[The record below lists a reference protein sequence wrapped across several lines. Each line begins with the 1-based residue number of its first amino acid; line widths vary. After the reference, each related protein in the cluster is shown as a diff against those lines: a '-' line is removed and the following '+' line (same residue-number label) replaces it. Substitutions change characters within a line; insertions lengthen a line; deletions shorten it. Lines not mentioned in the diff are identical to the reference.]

1 MDRQIARGYATNAIC
16 AIIGTD
22 GTLYTM
28 DYRCN
33 RKAVA
38 KFTLNGQSTNPLN
51 HDARIQARAILR
63 AHKYLGITMP
73 VMFESEFAQA

>member
-1 MDRQIARGYATNAIC
+1 MDRQIARGYATSAIC

-38 KFTLNGQSTNPLN
+38 RFTKGGQSINPLAC
-51 HDARIQARAILR
+51 DTTTQARAILR

-73 VMFESEFAQA
+73 VLFESEFAEV